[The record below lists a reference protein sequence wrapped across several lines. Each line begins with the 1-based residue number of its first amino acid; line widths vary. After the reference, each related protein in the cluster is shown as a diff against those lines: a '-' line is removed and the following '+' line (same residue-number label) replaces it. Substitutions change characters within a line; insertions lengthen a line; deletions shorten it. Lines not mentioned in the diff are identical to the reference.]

1 MTLTNENNRAPRG
14 RLPVFLRDMLAG
26 FVMGVA
32 FIIPGFS
39 GGSVAA
45 ILGIYEKLICAITDL
60 FRDFKNSVRTL
71 LPIGIGLILG
81 AVALLFPLK
90 AALAL
95 APLPTVSLFVGLAL
109 GGIASITDRLR
120 GKFTPTN
127 ALALFIPA
135 LVAAALCFIPT
146 GADVDLLHLSVG
158 GYAILFLV
166 GILGSS
172 ALVIPGISGSMLLL
186 ILGYYNPI
194 IKIITEHLLAGK
206 DFGVSVLVI
215 GVTALGIIVGFF
227 IISYVMRGLLRRYP
241 RGTYFAIVGFIV
253 GSAPSAFV
261 STAKD
266 AGMTLSTLPTSPLH
280 WIACVLL
287 FALGIAGALL
297 FVIKVKGAQRKKESA
312 SDAPM
317 ADTADDIDGE

>member
-1 MTLTNENNRAPRG
+1 MTDNNEITCAPRG
-14 RLPVFLRDMLAG
+14 RLPVFLRDLLAG
-26 FVMGVA
+26 FVMGIA

-45 ILGIYEKLICAITDL
+45 ILGIYEKLISAVTDL
-60 FRDFKNSVRTL
+60 FRNFKSSFRTL
-71 LPIGIGLILG
+71 LPIALGLVLG
-81 AVALLFPLK
+81 AAALLFPLK
-90 AALAL
+90 AALAA

-109 GGIASITDRLR
+109 GGIASITDRLH
-120 GKFTPTN
+120 GKFRPAN
-127 ALALFIPA
+127 ALALAIPA
-135 LVAAALCFIPT
+135 LFAATLCFIPT
-146 GADVDLLHLSVG
+146 GADVDLLNLSFG
-158 GYAILFLV
+158 GYALLFLI
-166 GILGSS
+166 GILGSV
-172 ALVIPGISGSMLLL
+172 ALVVPGISGSMMLL

-194 IKIITEHLLAGK
+194 IKIITEHLLVGK
-206 DFGVSVLVI
+206 DIGVSVLVI

-253 GSAPSAFV
+253 GSTPSAFV

-287 FALGIAGALL
+287 LALGFLGALL
-297 FVIKVKGAQRKKESA
+297 FVIKVKRAQSKKKGA
-312 SDAPM
+312 APTPNEG
-317 ADTADDIDGE
+317 AGEA